1 MFYNIIE
8 VSPLRISDFLHLT
21 TELDPTLKVY
31 FTTPTQTLPVGI
43 VRFLPTEVLLLPTK
57 KPLTLKELHLKL
69 ATVAPT
75 TTLSLMSNETP
86 RPLFGLKI
94 SPAKL
99 LLK

>member
-43 VRFLPTEVLLLPTK
+43 VRFLPTEV
-57 KPLTLKELHLKL
+57 
-69 ATVAPT
+69 
-75 TTLSLMSNETP
+75 SNRSANYNTE
-86 RPLFGLKI
+86 
-94 SPAKL
+94 SNV
-99 LLK
+99 